1 MLTRHTSADVNVIAL
16 IGERGREVRE
26 FLEKDLGS
34 EGLEPSVVV
43 CATSDQLA
51 LIRIKAA
58 LVSTTIAEYFRDQG
72 LDVLLM
78 MDSGTRLAM
87 AQREAGLAVGEP
99 PTTKGYTPSVFA
111 LLHSV
116 MERAGTS
123 NVGTIRALY
132 TVLVEGDDMNEPIA
146 DAARG
151 ILDGHYVLTRKLA
164 QQGHYPALDVLQS
177 ISRLMDDIVSP
188 EHLRAAAALKQAL
201 ALYPEAEDLIAVGAY
216 QPESNPQLDSAIA
229 LRPALLEFLRQQKH
243 EFTPLQATIEN
254 MQLIAASSL
263 ISLSTDIDTIIDLSM

>member
-1 MLTRHTSADVNVIAL
+1 MLARHTSADINVIAL

-26 FLEKDLGS
+26 FLEKDLGAQ
-34 EGLEPSVVV
+34 GLERSVVV
-43 CATSDQLA
+43 CATSDQPA

-58 LVSTTIAEYFRDQG
+58 LVATTIAEYFRDQG

-78 MDSGTRLAM
+78 MDSVTRLAM
-87 AQREAGLAVGEP
+87 AQREVGLAVGEP

-123 NVGTIRALY
+123 NVGTITALY

-151 ILDGHYVLTRKLA
+151 ILDGHFVLTRKLA

-188 EHLRAAAALKQAL
+188 EHRRTATTLKQAL
-201 ALYPEAEDLIAVGAY
+201 ALYAEAEDLIAVGAY
-216 QPESNPQLDSAIA
+216 QTGTNPQLDRAIA
-229 LRPALLEFLRQQKH
+229 MRPALLDLLRQQKDD
-243 EFTPLQATIEN
+243 FTPLEQTLEM
-254 MQLIAASSL
+254 MQRVAAQ
-263 ISLSTDIDTIIDLSM
+263 

>member
-1 MLTRHTSADVNVIAL
+1 
-16 IGERGREVRE
+16 
-26 FLEKDLGS
+26 
-34 EGLEPSVVV
+34 
-43 CATSDQLA
+43 
-51 LIRIKAA
+51 
-58 LVSTTIAEYFRDQG
+58 
-72 LDVLLM
+72 
-78 MDSGTRLAM
+78 M
-87 AQREAGLAVGEP
+87 AQREVGLAVGEP

-123 NVGTIRALY
+123 NVGTITALY

-201 ALYPEAEDLIAVGAY
+201 ALYTEAEDLIAVGAY
-216 QPESNPQLDSAIA
+216 QPGSNPQLDRAIA

-243 EFTPLQATIEN
+243 EFTPLQATVEN
-254 MQLIAASSL
+254 MQLIAAS
-263 ISLSTDIDTIIDLSM
+263 

>member
-1 MLTRHTSADVNVIAL
+1 
-16 IGERGREVRE
+16 
-26 FLEKDLGS
+26 
-34 EGLEPSVVV
+34 
-43 CATSDQLA
+43 
-51 LIRIKAA
+51 
-58 LVSTTIAEYFRDQG
+58 
-72 LDVLLM
+72 
-78 MDSGTRLAM
+78 
-87 AQREAGLAVGEP
+87 
-99 PTTKGYTPSVFA
+99 
-111 LLHSV
+111 

-123 NVGTIRALY
+123 NVGTITGLY

-151 ILDGHYVLTRKLA
+151 ILDGHHVLTRKLA

-201 ALYPEAEDLIAVGAY
+201 ALYPEAEDLITVGAY
-216 QPESNPQLDSAIA
+216 QPESNPQLDRAIA